1 MKGNKVMPEEPTID
15 DVNLIPTPTV
25 LGCEVF
31 DNLFPNSETFKY
43 ENDTGRCLVTYDCE
57 TRLILFSSVIFK
69 KTCETA
75 FYFVNDTIGEI
86 CEEYGSNLPTQHI
99 AHLLGEDVKKIGM
112 DLLVVLIPEYKDY
125 IKICNKI
132 FEGVDVA
139 PTFLEEDD
147 GTVDLDIS
155 LDKEKFNKLVLL
167 AHNFDITL
175 NNLLNKLI
183 DDLFEQEAKWK
194 KKLK

>member
-1 MKGNKVMPEEPTID
+1 MSKEPTIE
-15 DVNLIPTPTV
+15 DVNLVTTPTV

-57 TRLILFSSVIFK
+57 ARLILFSSVIFK

-75 FYFVNDTIGEI
+75 FYFVNDTVSEI
-86 CEEYGSNLPTQHI
+86 CEEYEGSNLPTQHI
-99 AHLLGEDVKKIGM
+99 AYLIGEDINKIGM

-125 IKICNKI
+125 MKICNKI
-132 FEGVDVA
+132 FEGFNVL
-139 PTFLEEDD
+139 PPLPEDD
-147 GTVDLDIS
+147 GTVDFDIT
-155 LDKEKFNKLVLL
+155 LDKEKFDKLVLI

-175 NNLLNKLI
+175 NSLVDKLI
-183 DDLFEQEAKWK
+183 DDLFEQEEKWK